1 MGKFFIIDGNSLIN
15 RAFYATPPLTNS
27 EGQMTNAIYAF
38 TNILL
43 KLITEYK
50 PTYLAVAFDMK
61 AKTFRHGLYE
71 GYKAS
76 RKGMPDELASQ
87 LPLLKELLKAMGI
100 AILEEEG
107 FEADDIIGTLS
118 KRFPEQTVIITGDRD
133 ALQLVD
139 DSTSVFLTKRGL
151 SEIQAV
157 DKYNII
163 ELFGLTPRQIVD
175 FKALCGDASD
185 EIPGVKGV
193 GEKTAL
199 SLLQKYGDL
208 DSIYNNIDEI
218 PGKLKEKLLEGR
230 ESAYL
235 SRELATI
242 RTDCSCCHDIE
253 SYTYIYPFPDEVR
266 QHFQKLGF
274 KTLLEKEH
282 IFMSEGARLE
292 HSQRPAVQR
301 VVEIKDGN
309 QLSSAVCELAAKDT
323 LAVYFSASINI
334 CDGAAEYVI
343 PISDTILPDAIS
355 FEKALCALKSIL
367 EDEGKRIILFDVKG
381 VLHRLKPYGVRIANP
396 CDDVCIMNYLASSK
410 EGAYDFGKIMS
421 AEGYPREAPAF
432 ALCDMRERLLS
443 KLEQDG
449 LMRLYREIEFPLIF
463 ILYDMELSGFK
474 VDVDELRELS
484 KRYERELEQLTA
496 QVYALA
502 GEQFNLN
509 SPKQLSRI
517 LFEKLQLS
525 SGKRTKSGLS
535 TDFEVLLSLADQH
548 EIIPLIIRYRT
559 VSKLKGTYIDGI
571 GGMLRAGDMVH
582 TEFRQAQTSTG
593 RISSVEPNLQNIP
606 IRDEDGREL
615 RRIFIP
621 RDKDNVLI
629 SADYSQI
636 ELRLLAHFSGDETLV
651 WAFNNEQD
659 IHTITSSQVFNVP
672 PEKVTPEMRRS
683 AKAVNYGIIY
693 GISNFGLANQLS
705 IAPSRARVYIE
716 KYFEKYSKVKEYMD
730 GNVRFAKEHGYAVTI
745 TGRRRYLPELK
756 SPNFHIRSFGERAAM
771 NMPLQ
776 GSAADLIKI
785 VMIRVYKRLKE
796 EGMRTR
802 LILQVHDEIIL
813 DAPVC
818 EKEKA
823 IDIVKHEM
831 ENAMQLKVPLK
842 VSVSWGKNWYE
853 AK

>member
-27 EGQMTNAIYAF
+27 EGQMTNAVYAF

-50 PTYLAVAFDMK
+50 PAYLAVAFDMK
-61 AKTFRHGLYE
+61 TKTFRHGLYE

-76 RKGMPDELASQ
+76 RKGMPDDLASQ
-87 LPLLKELLKAMGI
+87 LPLLKELLNAMGI

-139 DSTSVFLTKRGL
+139 DSTTVFLTKRGL
-151 SEIQAV
+151 SKIQAV
-157 DKYNII
+157 DKNNIM
-163 ELFGLTPRQIVD
+163 ELFGLTPRQVID
-175 FKALCGDASD
+175 FKALCGDPSD

-208 DSIYNNIDEI
+208 ESIYKNIDEI
-218 PGKLKEKLLEGR
+218 PGKLREKLLEGR
-230 ESAYL
+230 EAAYL

-242 RTDCSCCHDIE
+242 RTDCSCCQEIE
-253 SYTYIYPFPDEVR
+253 SYTYMYPFPDEVR
-266 QHFQKLGF
+266 QAFKKSGF
-274 KTLLEKEH
+274 KSLLEKEH
-282 IFMSEGARLE
+282 IFISEGARLG
-292 HSQRPAVQR
+292 HSQMPAAQIIVISD
-301 VVEIKDGN
+301 EAE
-309 QLSSAVCELAAKDT
+309 LSSAVEKLMGKER
-323 LAVYFSASINI
+323 LAVFFSSSINL
-334 CDGAAEYVI
+334 CDGPTEYVI

-355 FEKALCALKSIL
+355 FDKALNYLKPIL
-367 EDEGKRIILFDVKG
+367 EDEGKSIILFDIKS
-381 VLHRLKPYGVRIANP
+381 VLHRLEPYGARVANP
-396 CDDVCIMNYLASSK
+396 CDDVCIMNYLSSSK

-421 AEGYPREAPAF
+421 AEGYPKESPAF
-432 ALCDMRERLLS
+432 ALYDMRERLLA
-443 KLEQDG
+443 KLERDN
-449 LMRLYREIEFPLIF
+449 LLRLYREIEFPLIF
-463 ILYDMELSGFK
+463 ILRDMELSGFK
-474 VDVDELRELS
+474 VDMDELRELS
-484 KRYERELEQLTA
+484 KRFERELELLTDEI
-496 QVYALA
+496 YRLA

-509 SPKQLSRI
+509 SPKQLSKI

-525 SGKRTKSGLS
+525 SGKKTKSGLS
-535 TDFEVLLSLADQH
+535 TDFEVLLSLAGQH

-571 GGMLRAGDMVH
+571 GGIVRAGDMVH
-582 TEFRQAQTSTG
+582 TEFKQAQTSTG

-606 IRDEDGREL
+606 VRDEDGREL

-621 RDKDNVLI
+621 REKDNILI

-636 ELRLLAHFSGDETLV
+636 ELRLLAYFSGDETLV

-659 IHTITSSQVFNVP
+659 IHAITASQVFNVP

-683 AKAVNYGIIY
+683 AKAVNFGIIY
-693 GISNFGLANQLS
+693 GISNFGLANQLG

-716 KYFEKYSKVKEYMD
+716 KYFEKYSKVKEYMNE
-730 GNVRFAKEHGYAVTI
+730 NVRFAREHGYAMTI
-745 TGRRRYLPELK
+745 TGRRRYIPELK
-756 SPNFHIRSFGERAAM
+756 SPNYHVRSFGERAAM

-776 GSAADLIKI
+776 GSAADLIKM
-785 VMIRVYKRLKE
+785 VMIRVFRRLKE
-796 EGMRTR
+796 ENMRTK

-813 DAPVC
+813 DAPMC
-818 EKEKA
+818 EKDKA
-823 IDIVKHEM
+823 VEIVKHEM
-831 ENAMQLKVPLK
+831 ENVMKLKIPLK